1 VILVYNLPVLISA
14 EIFSGTQKELHMS
27 QFFYIHPE
35 NPQPRLIN
43 QAVEIIRKGGVIIY
57 PTDSG
62 YALGCMIG
70 DKHAMDRIV
79 AIRKLPE
86 GHNFT
91 LVCSDLSELSTY
103 AMVDNQ
109 AYRLMK
115 NNVPNPYTFIL
126 PATKDVP
133 RRLQTKRKTI
143 GIRVPDN
150 AIALALIA
158 ALGEPLLS
166 CSLMLPG
173 KEMTQSDPEEIR
185 AILERQVDLIIH
197 GGYLGVE
204 PTTVIDL
211 TGDSPEILREGS
223 GDTTPF
229 I

>member
-1 VILVYNLPVLISA
+1 
-14 EIFSGTQKELHMS
+14 MS

-35 NPQPRLIN
+35 NPQSRLIN

-62 YALGCMIG
+62 YALGCGIG
-70 DKHAMDRIV
+70 EKAAMERIV
-79 AIRKLPE
+79 KIRQLPE
-86 GHNFT
+86 NHNFT

-173 KEMTQSDPEEIR
+173 EETTQSDPEEIR
-185 AILERQVDLIIH
+185 NILEHQVDLIIH
-197 GGYLGVE
+197 DGYLGVE

-211 TGDSPEILREGS
+211 TNESPEIIREGS
-223 GDTTPF
+223 GSLTPF

>member
-1 VILVYNLPVLISA
+1 
-14 EIFSGTQKELHMS
+14 MS

-62 YALGCMIG
+62 YALGCGIG
-70 DKHAMDRIV
+70 EKSAMERIV
-79 AIRKLPE
+79 RIRQLPE
-86 GHNFT
+86 NHNFT

-173 KEMTQSDPEEIR
+173 EETTQSDPEEIR
-185 AILERQVDLIIH
+185 NILEHQVDLIIH
-197 GGYLGVE
+197 DGYLGVE

-211 TGDSPEILREGS
+211 TNDSPEIIREGS
-223 GDTTPF
+223 GSLTPF